1 MIMEK
6 LTIRSYINNKSFDDK
21 KKKEYIDRYRAI
33 SPKIH
38 LKWFRMT
45 DTQHL
50 VMHFK
55 IPSEKSKTLMYD
67 TLIEFCTTSTTPYTL
82 KNSDI
87 KVFSNCP
94 SYVFM
99 NARFASMNGLSI
111 KWAEPLFSKET
122 LQPPTEDSGK
132 ELPKD
137 IRIERGLFF
146 AIYHI
151 SQLTDI
157 ELMAY
162 SQKAYKIP
170 NGDAITAFI
179 RNQDW
184 VMEKR
189 GKVGAE
195 FKFDSLYKK
204 FGIEKKKD
212 STTYVKKAN
221 KIPST
226 KKVAFAG
233 KTVGKISKIKKI

>member
-1 MIMEK
+1 MEK
-6 LTIRSYINNKSFDDK
+6 LTLKSYINDKSFDQK
-21 KKKEYIDRYRAI
+21 KKNEYIARYKAI

-67 TLIEFCTTSTTPYTL
+67 TLIEFCTPSTVPYTL
-82 KNSDI
+82 KNCDI

-122 LQPPTEDSGK
+122 LKPPEEDSTK
-132 ELPKD
+132 ELPKN

-146 AIYHI
+146 ALYHVN
-151 SQLTDI
+151 QLTDI

-162 SQKAYKIP
+162 SQKAYKVP
-170 NGDAITAFI
+170 NGDTITAFI
-179 RNQDW
+179 KNQDW

-195 FKFDSLYKK
+195 FKFDKLYKK
-204 FGIEKKKD
+204 FGIERKND
-212 STTYVKKAN
+212 NSTYVKKAN
-221 KIPST
+221 KIPTT
-226 KKVAFAG
+226 KKVSFAG
-233 KTVGKISKIKKI
+233 KTTGKVAKIKKI